1 MTTSKNKLA
10 ALGFA
15 AAVLAGGATGVV
27 LNATGSAGATAV
39 TTPATSTDD
48 GTTDATSTLDG
59 DRSTRLKE
67 SLQSL
72 VDSGALTQEQLDQVI
87 STLEANRPERGVDG
101 GRHGRGGWH
110 LGKGLDTVA
119 TTIGITVD
127 ELRTGLQSGQTIAEI
142 AVANGSSAQA
152 VIDALVADATER
164 ITELVNNTPQPGERP
179 ADAPADDATTD
190 TTTG

>member
-1 MTTSKNKLA
+1 MTTSKSKLA

-15 AAVLAGGATGVV
+15 AAVMAGGATGIV
-27 LNATGSAGATAV
+27 LNTTGSAGAAAV
-39 TTPATSTDD
+39 TTPDTSTDT
-48 GTTDATSTLDG
+48 TTDATTDG
-59 DRSTRLKE
+59 TATPERGARMQE
-67 SLQSL
+67 ALQSL
-72 VDSGALTQEQLDQVI
+72 VDSGTLTQEQLDQVI
-87 STLEANRPERGVDG
+87 STLQENRPERGDGG

-119 TTIGITVD
+119 TTIGITVE
-127 ELRTGLQSGQTIAEI
+127 ELRTGLQGGQTIAEI

-164 ITELVNNTPQPGERP
+164 ITELVNNTPQPGDRP

-190 TTTG
+190 

>member
-15 AAVLAGGATGVV
+15 AAVLAGGATGIV

-39 TTPATSTDD
+39 TTPDTSDD
-48 GTTDATSTLDG
+48 TTTDTGTATPERG
-59 DRSTRLKE
+59 ARIQE

-87 STLEANRPERGVDG
+87 STLQENRPERGDGG
-101 GRHGRGGWH
+101 GRHGRGGGH

-119 TTIGITVD
+119 TTIGITVE

-164 ITELVNNTPQPGERP
+164 ITELVNNTPQRGDRP

-190 TTTG
+190 